1 MNFFKNINFD
11 KLKQGLSKTREKF
24 TSKISEAITGKARI
38 DENTIDDLEEILI
51 SSDIGFDTTTK
62 IIEQSKV
69 YLKEESERDKIA
81 VINAVKKSI
90 LTMMNK
96 PENDF
101 LANIEKS
108 RPFIILVVGVNGA
121 GKTTTIGKLAH
132 NFRLNGLKVLIG
144 SADTFRAAANDQL
157 EIWAKRANV
166 EVVHGKNY
174 DPSSVAYD
182 TIRQAIDTHI
192 DIVLIDTA
200 GRLHT
205 KQNLMDEMK
214 KIDRTIKKLIPN
226 APNEIF
232 LVLDGNTGQN
242 GLLQAEEFSKAI
254 PITGLIITKLDG
266 TAKGGSILQ
275 INNKMKI
282 PIRFIGVG
290 EDIEDLQNFDAEL
303 YVDALF
309 KLED

>member
-1 MNFFKNINFD
+1 MNFFKNIDFD

-24 TSKISEAITGKARI
+24 TSKISEAITGKAKI
-38 DENTIDDLEEILI
+38 DEHTIDDLEEILI
-51 SSDIGFDTTTK
+51 SSDIGFDTTIK

-69 YLKEESERDKIA
+69 FLKEENERDKIA

-101 LANIEKS
+101 LVNIEKS
-108 RPFIILVVGVNGA
+108 RPFIVLVVGVNGA

-132 NFRLNGLKVLIG
+132 NFRLSGLKVLIG

-166 EVVHGKNY
+166 EIVHSKNN
-174 DPSSVAYD
+174 DPSSVAFD
-182 TIRQAIDTHI
+182 TIRHAINTNI

-226 APNEIF
+226 APHEIF

-275 INNKMKI
+275 INDKMKI
-282 PIRFIGVG
+282 PIRYIGVG
-290 EDIEDLQNFDAEL
+290 EDIHDLQNFDAEL
-303 YVDALF
+303 YVNALF
-309 KLED
+309 NL